1 MIGHDAAIGILAV
14 KMIKDGPGNGAILFL
29 CCRCIAVPVWFFL
42 RRMWY
47 LYHITAPGGGVKWSP
62 PAAIFPQKCGRR
74 HFESAV
80 GRENTAKS
88 RPVDICFAFH
98 RPRLLKMHRLCHRNA
113 SPPLQECVAS
123 AYEEC
128 PASAPKITDNPSG
141 LPGAS

>member
-14 KMIKDGPGNGAILFL
+14 INKGWSRKRSHPFFVAGVLLLPDGIFL
-29 CCRCIAVPVWFFL
+29 Q
-42 RRMWY
+42 RMWY

-88 RPVDICFAFH
+88 RPVEGERYVH